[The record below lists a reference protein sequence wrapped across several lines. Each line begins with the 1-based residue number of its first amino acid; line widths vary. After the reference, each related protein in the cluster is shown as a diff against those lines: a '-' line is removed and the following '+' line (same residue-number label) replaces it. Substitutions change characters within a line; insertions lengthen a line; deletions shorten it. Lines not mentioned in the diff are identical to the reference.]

1 MVGQLSVFFDVL
13 AAGYSRAAT
22 RCVLVLAGV
31 LTAWSA
37 GAADTLVSVRVKE
50 PIKLDGVAESVW
62 LKATPLTVV
71 LDQRVY
77 QPRGESGITSTSV
90 SVQSLYDDEHVYF
103 FIQWDDPTRSLAFMP
118 WEKQPDGR
126 WQRLMSPDQFGY
138 ENTYHEDKLSLYW
151 NINTQGFDTQGC
163 AIACHMAD
171 SRGYV
176 ADVEQSQPGRKFT
189 AREDE
194 TLDAWVWRAV
204 RTGKT
209 VQADDQYVDATIDPA
224 ANLRWGLK
232 GDFVTGGGYQ
242 ENMAEATQQPVM
254 GDRVWDAVQAYA
266 LGPQQQVPLVDTF
279 SSGDRL
285 ASVLVS
291 PFTGSRGDISAQSN
305 WKDGKWLLE
314 LKRKRVTAG
323 HNAKVQ
329 DVQFSELSQTYY
341 FGLAVFDN
349 AQMSHL
355 YSPDVF
361 RMKFAPLGQ

>member
-1 MVGQLSVFFDVL
+1 MRQLNVFFHVL
-13 AAGYSRAAT
+13 AAGSPRAIMQG
-22 RCVLVLAGV
+22 VLVLAV
-31 LTAWSA
+31 ALSSWPA
-37 GAADTLVSVRVKE
+37 GAGDTLVSIRVE
-50 PIKLDGVAESVW
+50 QPIKLDGVAESVW

-77 QPRGESGITSTSV
+77 SPRGESGIASTSV
-90 SVQSLYDDEHVYF
+90 SVQSLYDAEYVYF

-126 WQRLMSPDQFGY
+126 WQRLKRPDQFGY

-171 SRGYV
+171 NRGYV

-224 ANLRWGLK
+224 ANLRWGMK

-242 ENMAEATQQPVM
+242 ENLVEATQLPVM
-254 GDRVWDAVQAYA
+254 GNRVWDAVQAYA
-266 LGPQQQVPLVDTF
+266 LSPEQQVPLVDHAF
-279 SSGDRL
+279 SAGDRL
-285 ASVLVS
+285 ASILVS

-305 WKDGKWLLE
+305 WKDGKWQLE
-314 LKRKRVTAG
+314 LKRKRVTSG
-323 HNAKVQ
+323 HNAKAQ
-329 DVQFSELSQTYY
+329 DIQFSEPSQTYY
-341 FGLAVFDN
+341 FGIAVFDN

-361 RMKFAPLGQ
+361 RMKFEPLAH